1 MNSANTSTAIRLADE
16 SPGVAPQ
23 ISRERCRP
31 ERLLL
36 TEQRSLIPLLRS
48 LPRSWFAR
56 PTPCPEWTVRDIIA
70 HCAAA
75 LTRIAEDRLHDF
87 SPARNQ
93 EDVAERHDWPLEQII
108 DELERGYRQ
117 AGPVITA
124 ANGRLDVIALGEWVH
139 AGDVRAALG
148 ISPAYA
154 VEGTDDALAL
164 LTACSRAR
172 NTPLLAA
179 HLPES
184 DLLMGTWLPHQ
195 EAPAGL
201 ATDVETLVRL
211 YTGRPVNDLPFTLR
225 GACPAELVIY
235 R

>member
-1 MNSANTSTAIRLADE
+1 MNPSSTATRLADE
-16 SPGVAPQ
+16 SPSVESEDGQ
-23 ISRERCRP
+23 ERCCP

-36 TEQRSLIPLLRS
+36 TEQRSLIPLLNS
-48 LPRSWFAR
+48 LPHSSFTR
-56 PTPCPEWTVRDIIA
+56 PTPCPGWSVRDVIA

-93 EDVAERHDWPLEQII
+93 EDVLERHDWPLDQII
-108 DELERGYRQ
+108 DELDRGYRR
-117 AGPVITA
+117 AGPVIAA

-148 ISPAYA
+148 ITPAYA

-164 LTACSRAR
+164 LAACSRAR

-179 HLPES
+179 HLP
-184 DLLMGTWLPHQ
+184 DRDVLMGTWLPHQ
-195 EAPAGL
+195 KAPAGL
-201 ATDVETLVRL
+201 AADTDALVRL
-211 YTGRPVNDLPFTLR
+211 YTGRPIGDSSFTLR
-225 GACPAELVIY
+225 GAAPAELVIY